1 LTVCTGLVP
10 RRTEP
15 HCSRCYDTLSV
26 GARSRFGL
34 VLVCD
39 DPTHELCAG
48 GERTALATPE
58 GALRLPGPRRSAP
71 RVGRRAGSAR
81 ICAVRTWRDREVINR
96 LLTTPAT
103 WAVIGLSANT
113 ERTAYSIGQ
122 YLRDRLGMS
131 IIPVN
136 LRGEDALGERGYRRL
151 AEVPGPVQVVD
162 CFVNSQ
168 RVGAVV
174 DQAIA
179 EKDRLGIEAVWLQLG
194 VIDEAAAERARA
206 VGLDVVMNTCP
217 AMEAP
222 PVT

>member
-1 LTVCTGLVP
+1 MK
-10 RRTEP
+10 
-15 HCSRCYDTLSV
+15 
-26 GARSRFGL
+26 
-34 VLVCD
+34 
-39 DPTHELCAG
+39 
-48 GERTALATPE
+48 
-58 GALRLPGPRRSAP
+58 
-71 RVGRRAGSAR
+71 
-81 ICAVRTWRDREVINR
+81 TWRDPEVIKR

-131 IIPVN
+131 IVPVN
-136 LRGEDALGERGYRRL
+136 LRGEDALGARGYRRL
-151 AEVPGPVQVVD
+151 AEVPGSVQVVD

-194 VIDEAAAERARA
+194 VIDEAAAERASE

-222 PVT
+222 PAAAN

>member
-1 LTVCTGLVP
+1 M
-10 RRTEP
+10 
-15 HCSRCYDTLSV
+15 
-26 GARSRFGL
+26 AN
-34 VLVCD
+34 
-39 DPTHELCAG
+39 G
-48 GERTALATPE
+48 G
-58 GALRLPGPRRSAP
+58 
-71 RVGRRAGSAR
+71 R
-81 ICAVRTWRDREVINR
+81 IGKDLAVRTWRDPEVIKR

-103 WAVIGLSANT
+103 WAVVGLSANT
-113 ERTAYSIGQ
+113 GRDAYGIGR

-131 IIPVN
+131 IVAVN
-136 LRGEDALGERGYRRL
+136 LRGEDALGERAYRRL
-151 AEVPGPVQVVD
+151 ADVPGPVQVVD

-217 AMEAP
+217 AIEAP
-222 PVT
+222 DVAGN